1 LIIKSQLLRDHR
13 IRQPYQGKR
22 NEDKKLI
29 FQKIWSSA
37 CDKTTYKKQAFVKK
51 TT

>member
-1 LIIKSQLLRDHR
+1 MKSQLLRNLVFDSLIKAR
-13 IRQPYQGKR
+13 ET

-29 FQKIWSSA
+29 FQKIRSSA
-37 CDKTTYKKQAFVKK
+37 SDKTTYKKQAFVEK